1 VPLAKQRLL
10 IAYDGSDLA
19 KAAVRQAAELFPD
32 RAAVV
37 VTVWEPG
44 LGTMMVSNP
53 GFDAGATLAPAFDPT
68 VVSEIEHAEEHHAA
82 LVAREGAQ
90 LASSLGLDAE
100 PHAIPDEVHVAD
112 TIVALAAEQDAAAV
126 VIGSRGA
133 SGLRSHLRGDTSR
146 HILAR
151 CTRPVVVVRS
161 DEQGDPETRHG

>member
-1 VPLAKQRLL
+1 MTPEKQRLL

-19 KAAVRQAAELFPD
+19 KAAVRQAAELFPG
-32 RAAVV
+32 RTAMV

-44 LGTMMVSNP
+44 IGAMIASNP
-53 GFDAGATLAPAFDPT
+53 GLDVGGVVAPAFDPQFM
-68 VVSEIEHAEEHHAA
+68 SEVDEAEEHHAA
-82 LVAREGAQ
+82 AAAAEGAQ
-90 LASSLGLDAE
+90 LARSLGLDAE

-112 TIVALAAEQDAAAV
+112 TIVELAAEQDAAAV
-126 VIGSRGA
+126 VIGSHGG

-161 DEQGDPETRHG
+161 DEHGSR